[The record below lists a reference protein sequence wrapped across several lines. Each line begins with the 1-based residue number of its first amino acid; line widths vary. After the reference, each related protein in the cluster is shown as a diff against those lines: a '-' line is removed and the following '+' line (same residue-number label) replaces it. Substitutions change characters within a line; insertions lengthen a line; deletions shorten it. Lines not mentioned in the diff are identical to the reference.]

1 MKSPTFLQKLKKPNI
16 FVRRVVGLSMAPTL
30 KPGQIVFGYGFYKKL
45 DPGTVVIVLH
55 EGVEKIKRIA
65 RIEHDKVFLLGDNS
79 AVSTDSRD
87 FGALPMSSVKAKVL
101 YFTW

>member
-1 MKSPTFLQKLKKPNI
+1 MKSLTFLPKLRKPNI
-16 FVRRVVGLSMAPTL
+16 LIRRVVGLSMAPTL
-30 KPGQIVFGYGFYKKL
+30 KPGQIVFGYDFYKKL
-45 DPGTVVIVLH
+45 GPGTVVIVLH

-65 RIEHDKVFLLGDNS
+65 RVERDRVFILGDNP

-87 FGALPMSSVKAKVL
+87 FGAIPMSSVKAKVL